1 MAAMRD
7 VQEKHPDVIG
17 DVRGRGAMVAIELVT
32 DPESKTP
39 DADRTA
45 QIVGNALQ
53 EGLLLLTAGPLG
65 NNIRVL
71 VPFAVT
77 DDQLEEGLEILA
89 RAVDSAAEGSGDKL
103 RPGSE

>member
-1 MAAMRD
+1 
-7 VQEKHPDVIG
+7 QEKHPDMIG
-17 DVRGRGAMVAIELVT
+17 DVRGRGAMVAMELVT

-45 QIVGNALQ
+45 KIVGNALQ

-77 DDQLEEGLEILA
+77 DDQLEEGLEILGH
-89 RAVDSAAEGSGDKL
+89 AVDATV
-103 RPGSE
+103 